1 MGNDIGNYS
10 SKTGSRRQS
19 EKKTI
24 LKYLLK
30 RILKGNLLSPKLR
43 QFSAKSLSQP
53 GCSHANTIRNL
64 QLQKK

>member
-19 EKKTI
+19 EKTI